1 MRYFY
6 AALGF
11 LLFLVTLG
19 FALKNAE
26 PVTLHYYLGFAWQAP
41 LSLTLLIAFCAGVV
55 AGLAAC
61 FSLLITQRRRL
72 IGMQQE
78 LSKLHTRQD

>member
-1 MRYFY
+1 MRYFH

-11 LLFLVTLG
+11 ILFLLALG

-26 PVTLHYYLGFAWQAP
+26 PITLRYYLGVAWQAP

-55 AGLAAC
+55 AGLGAC
-61 FSLLITQRRRL
+61 FSLLITLRRRQIAL
-72 IGMQQE
+72 QQE
-78 LSKLHTRQD
+78 LDSLQTRQD